1 MKNWQLNPMHWS
13 RQMRSILIAQS
24 AGQQCSSFQTTA
36 CSGQSLVPHPLSVQE
51 KQVPSCPQD
60 SLTMDEALV
69 MRTETSASVSGGLF
83 MHSVDH
89 FSILAHLWHLNL
101 LLQLL
106 QPHLLCLSSTI
117 NLCSIWF
124 SSSSQLS
131 PPFSSSQSPSVFI
144 D

>member
-60 SLTMDEALV
+60 CLAMDEASV

-89 FSILAHLWHLNL
+89 FSILAHLWHLSL
-101 LLQLL
+101 LLQFP
-106 QPHLLCLSSTI
+106 QPHLLCLSLAI
-117 NLCSIWF
+117 NLCNFRF